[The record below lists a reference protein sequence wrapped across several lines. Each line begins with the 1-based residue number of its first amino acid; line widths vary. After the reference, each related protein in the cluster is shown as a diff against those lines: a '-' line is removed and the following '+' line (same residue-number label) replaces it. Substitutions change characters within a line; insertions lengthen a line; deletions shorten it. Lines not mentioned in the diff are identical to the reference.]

1 MPVPVRVHLP
11 GCIRYFFSVE
21 RAGPYR
27 SWSMAKAMEF
37 LQQLAGIPLPPG
49 VHLLGPVPAPMER
62 RAGRYRTQMLLQCSS
77 RPPLHQAIS
86 LLLEQARTLPAARQC
101 RWHLDVDPIDML

>member
-1 MPVPVRVHLP
+1 
-11 GCIRYFFSVE
+11 
-21 RAGPYR
+21 
-27 SWSMAKAMEF
+27 
-37 LQQLAGIPLPPG
+37 
-49 VHLLGPVPAPMER
+49 MER
-62 RAGRYRTQMLLQCSS
+62 RAGRYRTQMLLQCAN